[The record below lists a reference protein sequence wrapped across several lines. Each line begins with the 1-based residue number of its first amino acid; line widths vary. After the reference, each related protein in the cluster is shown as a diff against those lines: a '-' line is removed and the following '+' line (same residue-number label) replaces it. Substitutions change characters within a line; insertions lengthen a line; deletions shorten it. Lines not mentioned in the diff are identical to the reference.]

1 MGEEVRELSTELGYE
16 RTQDLVGRYD
26 LLEQVAAKGELDLAE
41 LITPLEE
48 FLDLEPIDLPFADE
62 LATEARAE
70 AGLVVARPIRMARS
84 EAASQIS
91 GLADD
96 VCGGNRVTLSFPR
109 STDASDRVLGA
120 DLAGAI
126 ARGRIYGELPD
137 DTGDVLASLEFNG
150 GSVAGQGFGAFT
162 AYGLNVRVEGGAQ
175 DGVGKAMLGG
185 KVSILKGRGANGQR
199 INGSVGKSFAYG
211 AQRGRLFVQG
221 SADSR
226 FCIRLSGAD
235 VVLGGEPAEPIDD
248 SKGCVSD
255 RANAK
260 GFAFEYMTSGR
271 AVVLGDIGPW
281 ACAGMTGGR
290 VYCRVNPEWN
300 LDAELIETRLGEG
313 AKVHL
318 RELDAEGELDVQDL
332 LGHYAAE
339 LQETDQAAEAKRIA
353 ELATEPTKHFLMI
366 VPERVQADPNI
377 STE

>member
-1 MGEEVRELSTELGYE
+1 
-16 RTQDLVGRYD
+16 
-26 LLEQVAAKGELDLAE
+26 
-41 LITPLEE
+41 
-48 FLDLEPIDLPFADE
+48 
-62 LATEARAE
+62 
-70 AGLVVARPIRMARS
+70 
-84 EAASQIS
+84 
-91 GLADD
+91 
-96 VCGGNRVTLSFPR
+96 
-109 STDASDRVLGA
+109 VLGA

-150 GSVAGQGFGAFT
+150 GSVAGQGFGAFN
-162 AYGLNVRVEGGAQ
+162 AYGLSVRVEGGAQ
-175 DGVGKAMLGG
+175 DGVGKGMLGG
-185 KVSILKGRGANGQR
+185 KVSILKGKGAGGER

-235 VVLGGEPAEPIDD
+235 VVLGGEPAEPLDD

-271 AVVLGDIGPW
+271 AVVLGDLGPW

-300 LDAELIETRLGEG
+300 LDADAIQRRLGEG

-318 RELDAEGELDVQDL
+318 RELDAEGVLDVQDL
-332 LGHYAAE
+332 LGHYVAE
-339 LQETDQAAEAKRIA
+339 LRATGQEGEAKRIVDLVA
-353 ELATEPTKHFLMI
+353 EPSEHFLMI